1 MDSKIIKQFIKIGT
15 KRMKFCVFAQGQ
27 RIDILRFIKF
37 WCISTYTL
45 KTCQSTV
52 KIETTITTKIHPFS
66 NKTTTNSLFTLPR
79 SVPPLS
85 PNYNPD
91 LKLSARKGKYLF
103 TYPPPF
109 CSSPLL
115 KLQPYCLS
123 TFLGVDYV
131 RMPHCHSIIGG

>member
-1 MDSKIIKQFIKIGT
+1 MHFS
-15 KRMKFCVFAQGQ
+15 QGQ

-103 TYPPPF
+103 TYPPPS
-109 CSSPLL
+109 CSSPQTTTPLFVYL
-115 KLQPYCLS
+115 FGGRLCANAALS
-123 TFLGVDYV
+123 FKNWGIIHCFLAISYS
-131 RMPHCHSIIGG
+131 RSPNFFSQ